1 MEAHIQNIELIN
13 AYLNKRLSLKEVKDF
28 ENKLKTDD
36 QFRLLYEEHI
46 DLLEGIKRQE
56 LKAEIKLGKQRYIRG
71 KWLRYFGFGSIVI
84 ILGVICFNLFNPKKN
99 TLKNTLNF
107 EADYTQQFK
116 LASDSI
122 IEVKGEKGTL
132 LRFHPNDLET
142 NSGEQFSG
150 DSLTVELIELTTKQ
164 DLLLANAQT
173 VSNGKW
179 LISGGAFKID
189 IKANNEPLVLKEGK
203 TIDVT
208 FPKNTKELNMELF
221 YGERDK
227 RGYMNWV
234 PTSREIRPDPFVIY
248 ISENSILDE
257 EFTIRYQVD
266 MYKDV
271 LVSDTLGFMNIKD
284 MKQRF
289 PKGNFYNINRDT
301 IRLLNERVFIIDDK
315 YNCDTSWLNENI
327 TFKTKNIDSLYNKKE
342 VVIDSVLIDLKSPI
356 WVECR
361 IIKGEVT
368 KQISKQHSDS
378 LKNIFSREY
387 YDEQLRKY
395 SLSIEQTQLLNKQIS
410 SFYRTIKISKLGW
423 INIDK
428 FSPEEEK
435 VTVKLD
441 FNLKINHRQIYVI
454 DERNNTVLN
463 VYNNEINLP
472 INKSFKIMAF
482 GMKDKQLYG
491 FKKSVRYKKNGVLDV
506 NYKKINESQI
516 KGFMTLK

>member
-46 DLLEGIKRQE
+46 DLLVGIKRQK
-56 LKAEIKLGKQRYIRG
+56 LKAEIKLGKQRYFRG
-71 KWLRYFGFGSIVI
+71 KWMRYFGFGSIVI
-84 ILGVICFNLFNPKKN
+84 ILGVICFNLFNSEKN
-99 TLKNTLNF
+99 TLINTLNF

-122 IEVKGEKGTL
+122 LEVKGVKGTL
-132 LRFHPNDLET
+132 IRFHPNDLET

-150 DSLTVELIELTTKQ
+150 DSLTLELIELTKKQ

-189 IKANNEPLVLKEGK
+189 IKANNDPLVLKEGK

-221 YGERDK
+221 YGERNEK
-227 RGYMNWV
+227 GYMNWDKTNLV
-234 PTSREIRPDPFVIY
+234 LIKEAQLYVILYKDTTVLDTS
-248 ISENSILDE
+248 L
-257 EFTIRYQVD
+257 TKRYGVD
-266 MYKDV
+266 MYRD
-271 LVSDTLGFMNIKD
+271 LIK
-284 MKQRF
+284 
-289 PKGNFYNINRDT
+289 
-301 IRLLNERVFIIDDK
+301 
-315 YNCDTSWLNENI
+315 
-327 TFKTKNIDSLYNKKE
+327 IDSLGFLTIGQIKNVFPRIKNIENQIDTLRVLERFFYLQGERVDLEDGLVKT
-342 VVIDSVLIDLKSPI
+342 DSVIVELIKREDFDKVRK
-356 WVECR
+356 W
-361 IIKGEVT
+361 
-368 KQISKQHSDS
+368 SKNYREDQFHLINDDEIQTYVNYTEEFY
-378 LKNIFSREY
+378 KNI
-387 YDEQLRKY
+387 KV
-395 SLSIEQTQLLNKQIS
+395 
-410 SFYRTIKISKLGW
+410 SKLGW

-435 VTVKLD
+435 VNVKLD
-441 FNLKINHRQIYVI
+441 FNLKINHCQIYLI

-472 INKSFKIMAF
+472 INRSFKIMAF

-516 KGFMTLK
+516 KGFMALK